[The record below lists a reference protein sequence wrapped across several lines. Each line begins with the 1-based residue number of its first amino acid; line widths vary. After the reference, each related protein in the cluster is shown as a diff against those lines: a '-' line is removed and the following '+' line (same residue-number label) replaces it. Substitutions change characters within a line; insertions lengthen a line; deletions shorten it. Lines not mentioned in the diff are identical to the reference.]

1 MKHKDL
7 NSSISLNLLNA
18 VRGAAIFS
26 LISLI
31 SFIGILVS
39 IDAWMHNIAKPKIYE
54 TVQHIPNKPI
64 ALVLG
69 TSKYIGKSL
78 NPYYSYRIEAAV
90 ELYNSHKIKG
100 FLLSG
105 DNAHRSYNEPWTMKR
120 DLLKAGIKEEEI
132 FLDYAGFRTLDSIVR
147 ANQIF
152 DLDDFVIVT
161 QTFHCDRAL
170 FIAQYY
176 EINAACLGV
185 PSPVP
190 TSWFNVRLRETFA
203 RTKAFIDL
211 YIINTQPKFLGPKE
225 PILEQLEQLEN

>member
-1 MKHKDL
+1 
-7 NSSISLNLLNA
+7 
-18 VRGAAIFS
+18 
-26 LISLI
+26 
-31 SFIGILVS
+31 
-39 IDAWMHNIAKPKIYE
+39 
-54 TVQHIPNKPI
+54 
-64 ALVLG
+64 
-69 TSKYIGKSL
+69 
-78 NPYYSYRIEAAV
+78 
-90 ELYNSHKIKG
+90 
-100 FLLSG
+100 
-105 DNAHRSYNEPWTMKR
+105 
-120 DLLKAGIKEEEI
+120 
-132 FLDYAGFRTLDSIVR
+132 VR

-211 YIINTQPKFLGPKE
+211 YIINTQPRFLGPKE
-225 PILEQLEQLEN
+225 PILEQLERLEN